1 MEKWAKE
8 NGLGINPEKSKSF
21 VIGKKQISTLSLQ
34 KLFINQC
41 DVLASILHVKSDPV
55 GLDNIS
61 PKFVK
66 HLLPLMLPHVTY
78 IFNTAITTSS

>member
-34 KLFINQC
+34 KLFIN
-41 DVLASILHVKSDPV
+41 HTP
-55 GLDNIS
+55 IS
-61 PKFVK
+61 YEVNAVNLGIPFK
-66 HLLPLMLPHVTY
+66 
-78 IFNTAITTSS
+78 NTLEGATI

>member
-34 KLFINQC
+34 KLHQFTKEN
-41 DVLASILHVKSDPV
+41 
-55 GLDNIS
+55 
-61 PKFVK
+61 
-66 HLLPLMLPHVTY
+66 
-78 IFNTAITTSS
+78 